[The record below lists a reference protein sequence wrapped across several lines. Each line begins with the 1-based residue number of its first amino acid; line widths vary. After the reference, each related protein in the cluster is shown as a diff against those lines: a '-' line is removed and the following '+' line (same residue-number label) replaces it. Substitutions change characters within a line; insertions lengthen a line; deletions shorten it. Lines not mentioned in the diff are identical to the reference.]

1 MCEPTTIMMA
11 ATAISGGLSAYGQIQ
26 QGNAAMESARYQS
39 AIQRNNAIMEENRAT
54 QERMKGDVEANQKRR
69 EIARLIGAQRAGVGA
84 SGVEMSGSYLDVLSD
99 SATQGALDVAMI
111 RYNAETRARDYE
123 FSASNLRAQSDLT
136 LAEGR
141 SAKQASR
148 IGAFATLLGTASS
161 VSGMWNTHGAPGGG
175 KLFGGRLGR
184 STTVTGSG
192 GSFGVKKG

>member
-1 MCEPTTIMMA
+1 MCDPVTIMMA

-39 AIQRNNAIMEENRAT
+39 AVQRNNAIMEENRAT
-54 QERMKGDVEANQKRR
+54 QERMKGDTEAAQKRR
-69 EIARLIGAQRAGVGA
+69 EVARLIGAQRAGVGA
-84 SGVEMSGSYLDVLSD
+84 SGVEMSGSYLDVLTD

-123 FSASNLRAQSDLT
+123 FSASNLRAQSALT

-141 SAKQASR
+141 NAKSASR
-148 IGAFATLLGTASS
+148 IGAFGTLLGTASS
-161 VSGMWNTHGAPGGG
+161 VAGMWNTHGAPSGG
-175 KLFGGRLGR
+175 KMFGGRLGQ

-192 GSFGVKKG
+192 KSYGSKG

>member
-1 MCEPTTIMMA
+1 MCNPAFIMMG

-39 AIQRNNAIMEENRAT
+39 AVQRNNAIMEENRAT

-123 FSASNLRAQSDLT
+123 FSASNLRAQSELT

-141 SAKQASR
+141 SARQASR
-148 IGAFATLLGTASS
+148 IGAFGTLLGTAAS

-192 GSFGVKKG
+192 KSFGGKG